1 LSLNN
6 FSTLILSGAKEIIEL
21 SEKKLEEALGKLR
34 EDSSISFPETIYSLP
49 LIYGLTGKKIE
60 SLKELDGAI
69 VLCKSLMVKGEKEEK
84 ILNNGLASLMALE
97 IIESINYA
105 FNKELKG
112 FISDSVFREVSLE
125 LADGTIPGIV
135 VLSGFAK
142 ADSLAEELIK
152 EIQEVNLL
160 CLTSGLII
168 NQIEKIGVKFGLEEK
183 IIPLGLEFTSII
195 HAVNLIVR
203 TPLMFGGVKP
213 GDKEAIITYIKERVP
228 AFAVI
233 LGKLDNKSL
242 AIAIGLTALGI
253 PVIVDQPELKDLSMF
268 TFQLNYDKIIET
280 GCNAKKIKLKKLVKP
295 SIPIEYGAIYEGE
308 KIRKPELFVEFG
320 GGKTPAFELVKVKSA
335 NEVEDGLIKVDG
347 LEIQDMKEGESY
359 PLGII
364 VELAGS
370 KLEETL
376 EPVFERRI
384 HKFLNQGKGIM
395 HLGSRDEIWIRIS
408 KEAVQKNLKIKH
420 LGEILYFM
428 FRSSFPR
435 LIEKTQVTI
444 LTNPIIVEEKL
455 NEARKIYRERDSKIK
470 ELTEESVD
478 CFYGCTLCQSFA
490 PTHVCVIT
498 PERVSLCGATSW
510 LDASISYRLD
520 PSGPNF
526 PINKGDCID
535 PVKGEWSG
543 VNEAVKTKSH
553 NSTTKV
559 YLHSI
564 FGYPHT
570 SCGCFQ
576 AIAFYLP
583 EVDGIGIVDRSFREL
598 TVNGMSFPAMA
609 GFCGGGKQ
617 VEGFLGIGIEYI
629 KSRKFLKADGGL
641 TRVVWMNKSL
651 KEKVKDAIPNELYD
665 KIATENEAKN
675 LEELK
680 LFLKKVNHPLLRKL

>member
-1 LSLNN
+1 
-6 FSTLILSGAKEIIEL
+6 II
-21 SEKKLEEALGKLR
+21 
-34 EDSSISFPETIYSLP
+34 
-49 LIYGLTGKKIE
+49 
-60 SLKELDGAI
+60 
-69 VLCKSLMVKGEKEEK
+69 LCKSLMAKGEKEEK

-112 FISDSVFREVSLE
+112 FISDTAFREVSLE

-135 VLSGFAK
+135 VLTGLAK

-152 EIQEVNLL
+152 EIQEANLL

-183 IIPLGLEFTSII
+183 IIPLGSEFTSII
-195 HAVNLIVR
+195 HAINLIVR

-213 GDKEAIITYIKERVP
+213 GDKEAVIAYIKERVP

-242 AIAIGLTALGI
+242 AVAIGLTALGI
-253 PVIVDQPELKDLSMF
+253 PVIIDQLELKDLPML
-268 TFQLNYDKIIET
+268 TTQLNYEKIIET
-280 GCNAKKIKLKKLVKP
+280 GCNAKKIELKKLVKP
-295 SIPIEYGAIYEGE
+295 LIPIEYGTIYEGE
-308 KIRKPELFVEFG
+308 KIRKPDVFVEFG
-320 GGKTPAFELVKVKSA
+320 GGKTPAFEIVKIKST

-347 LEIQDMKEGESY
+347 LEIQDMKEGECY

-376 EPVFERRI
+376 EPVLERRI

-408 KEAVQKNLKIKH
+408 KEAAQKNLKIKH
-420 LGEILYFM
+420 LGEILHFM

-435 LIEKTQVTI
+435 LIEKTQVIILTRSSFPRLIEKTQVII
-444 LTNPIIVEEKL
+444 LTNPIAVEEKL
-455 NEARKIYRERDSKIK
+455 NEARKIYKERDSKIK

-498 PERVSLCGATSW
+498 PQRISLCGATSW

-526 PINKGDCID
+526 PINKGNCID

-543 VNEAVKTKSH
+543 VNEAVKMKSH

-576 AIAFYLP
+576 AIAFYIP

-598 TVNGMSFPAMA
+598 AVNGMSFPAMA
-609 GFCGGGKQ
+609 GFCSGGKQ

-641 TRVVWMNKSL
+641 NRIVWIPKAL

-680 LFLKKVNHPLLRKL
+680 FFLKKVNHPALRKL

>member
-1 LSLNN
+1 
-6 FSTLILSGAKEIIEL
+6 
-21 SEKKLEEALGKLR
+21 
-34 EDSSISFPETIYSLP
+34 
-49 LIYGLTGKKIE
+49 
-60 SLKELDGAI
+60 KELNGAI

-84 ILNNGLASLMALE
+84 LLNNGLASLMALE

-112 FISDSVFREVSLE
+112 FISDAAFREVSLE

-135 VLSGFAK
+135 VLAGFIK
-142 ADSLAEELIK
+142 AESFAEELIK
-152 EIQEVNLL
+152 EIQETNLL
-160 CLTSGLII
+160 CLASGLII

-183 IIPLGLEFTSII
+183 FIPLGSEFASII
-195 HAVNLIVR
+195 YAVNLIVR
-203 TPLMFGGVKP
+203 TPLMFGGIKP
-213 GDKEAIITYIKERVP
+213 GDKEAIIAYIKDRVP

-242 AIAIGLTALGI
+242 AAAIGLTALGI
-253 PVIVDQPELKDLSMF
+253 PVIVDQPELKDFSMF
-268 TFQLNYDKIIET
+268 TLQLNYDKIIET
-280 GCNAKKIKLKKLVKP
+280 GCNAKKIKLKKLAKP

-308 KIRKPELFVEFG
+308 KIRKPEVFVEFG
-320 GGKTPAFELVKVKSA
+320 GGKASAFEIVKVKSA
-335 NEVEDGLIKVDG
+335 NEIEDGLIKVDG
-347 LEIQDMKEGESY
+347 LEIQDMAEGECY
-359 PLGII
+359 PLGMI

-376 EPVFERRI
+376 EPVLERRI
-384 HKFLNQGKGIM
+384 HKFLNQGKGVM

-408 KEAVQKNLKIKH
+408 KEAAQKNFKIKH

-435 LIEKTQVTI
+435 LIEKTQVII
-444 LTNPIIVEEKL
+444 LTNPIAVEEKL
-455 NEARKIYRERDSKIK
+455 NEARKIYKERDSKIK

-498 PERVSLCGATSW
+498 PQRISLCGATSW

-526 PINKGDCID
+526 PINKGNCID

-543 VNEAVKTKSH
+543 VNEAVKMKSH

-576 AIAFYLP
+576 AIAFYIP

-598 TVNGMSFPAMA
+598 AVNGMSFPAMA
-609 GFCGGGKQ
+609 GFCSGGKQ

-641 TRVVWMNKSL
+641 NRIVWIPKAL

-680 LFLKKVNHPLLRKL
+680 FFLKKVNHPALRKL